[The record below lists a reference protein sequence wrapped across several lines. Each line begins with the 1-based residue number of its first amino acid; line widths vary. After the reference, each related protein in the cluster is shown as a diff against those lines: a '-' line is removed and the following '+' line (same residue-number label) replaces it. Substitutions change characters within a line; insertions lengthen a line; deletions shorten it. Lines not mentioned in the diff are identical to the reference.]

1 MAPWGGFGLDADD
14 LELAAEPSRDTGDK
28 PATSDCDEERV
39 DIGSAR
45 LARRFGRDVRGR
57 RPPTGAGCAV
67 NRSRPRQHQLVRRLG
82 ALDRARA

>member
-1 MAPWGGFGLDADD
+1 MAPRGGFGLVADD

-57 RPPTGAGCAV
+57 RPPDRRRMRGEPIA
-67 NRSRPRQHQLVRRLG
+67 PRQHQLVRRLG